1 MQITAVN
8 AKASVGSGSNRRSMK
23 NKKSKKFRAQF
34 PQRNTTLGLFF
45 CGSVVLKNTDF
56 VLFCMF

>member
-8 AKASVGSGSNRRSMK
+8 AKASVGNRRSMK

-34 PQRNTTLGLFF
+34 SLNVNTTLGLFF
-45 CGSVVLKNTDF
+45 CGSVVLKNTDSF
-56 VLFCMF
+56 IEQ